1 MRKSIPVFGVIVTAM
16 LLLSMTVYAEDE
28 AMTFSSDEYEY
39 TVDENGY
46 ATLTKYVGVDTDVTG
61 LGDSVFYVQQTEI
74 RSIQLSRDIRDLGA
88 YVFLSDTLQNITV
101 DPENNYF
108 TSIDGVLYSKDESE
122 ISAYPIGRT
131 ADEYMIQDG
140 VTTIGSYAFYAGRN
154 LKKVDI
160 PDTVTD
166 IEKFA
171 FIMCENM
178 DSLDLP

>member
-46 ATLTKYVGVDTDVTG
+46 ATLTKYVGVDTDVAVPDSIDGHIVTG

-88 YVFLSDTLQNITV
+88 YVFLSDTCRILRWTLKITISLPLMEYCIAKTNRKFQRILLGEQQMNI
-101 DPENNYF
+101 
-108 TSIDGVLYSKDESE
+108 
-122 ISAYPIGRT
+122 
-131 ADEYMIQDG
+131 
-140 VTTIGSYAFYAGRN
+140 
-154 LKKVDI
+154 
-160 PDTVTD
+160 
-166 IEKFA
+166 
-171 FIMCENM
+171 
-178 DSLDLP
+178 